1 MEEKGKPIEIGSAIR
16 TYSFE
21 NCSPD
26 TIKDFIRSNIKAGDL
41 IGVFTQSRY
50 KRGVFNSIDNNNYI
64 ILWNEAFC
72 SFYDITF
79 IEIYKKGM
87 KEKECTSPIFRALKK
102 KGLRWNPETGVIEV
116 NRLWRARLGEI
127 YFFIN
132 SNGELYPE
140 KELNNKIDN
149 MRWKIGNYFS
159 TENEAQKYADEF
171 KRILQGRTLD
181 KEE

>member
-1 MEEKGKPIEIGSAIR
+1 RKEEALFLFQTGK
-16 TYSFE
+16 F
-21 NCSPD
+21 
-26 TIKDFIRSNIKAGDL
+26 K
-41 IGVFTQSRY
+41 Q
-50 KRGVFNSIDNNNYI
+50 
-64 ILWNEAFC
+64 
-72 SFYDITF
+72 
-79 IEIYKKGM
+79 
-87 KEKECTSPIFRALKK
+87 AL
-102 KGLRWNPETGVIEV
+102 
-116 NRLWRARLGEI
+116 
-127 YFFIN
+127 N

>member
-1 MEEKGKPIEIGSAIR
+1 MPMLELSLVSKADPIIIGSA
-16 TYSFE
+16 SGW
-21 NCSPD
+21 S
-26 TIKDFIRSNIKAGDL
+26 
-41 IGVFTQSRY
+41 
-50 KRGVFNSIDNNNYI
+50 
-64 ILWNEAFC
+64 
-72 SFYDITF
+72 
-79 IEIYKKGM
+79 
-87 KEKECTSPIFRALKK
+87 
-102 KGLRWNPETGVIEV
+102 
-116 NRLWRARLGEI
+116 RLGEI

>member
-1 MEEKGKPIEIGSAIR
+1 
-16 TYSFE
+16 
-21 NCSPD
+21 
-26 TIKDFIRSNIKAGDL
+26 
-41 IGVFTQSRY
+41 
-50 KRGVFNSIDNNNYI
+50 
-64 ILWNEAFC
+64 
-72 SFYDITF
+72 
-79 IEIYKKGM
+79 M
-87 KEKECTSPIFRALKK
+87 KEKECTCPIFRALKK

-171 KRILQGRTLD
+171 KRILLGRTLD

>member
-1 MEEKGKPIEIGSAIR
+1 MKEKGKPIEIGSAIR

-26 TIKDFIRSNIKAGDL
+26 TIKDFIKSNIKVGDL
-41 IGVFTQSRY
+41 IGIFTPASH
-50 KRGVFNSIDNNNYI
+50 KRGVVNSIDENHI
-64 ILWNEAFC
+64 IIYNETFC
-72 SFYDITF
+72 AYYKNIIF
-79 IEIYKKGM
+79 IDIYKKVM
-87 KEKECTSPIFRALKK
+87 EKKECTSPIFRALEK

-116 NRLWRARLGEI
+116 NRLWRARLGEL

>member
-1 MEEKGKPIEIGSAIR
+1 M
-16 TYSFE
+16 
-21 NCSPD
+21 
-26 TIKDFIRSNIKAGDL
+26 
-41 IGVFTQSRY
+41 
-50 KRGVFNSIDNNNYI
+50 
-64 ILWNEAFC
+64 
-72 SFYDITF
+72 
-79 IEIYKKGM
+79 
-87 KEKECTSPIFRALKK
+87 KK

-171 KRILQGRTLD
+171 KRMLQERTLD